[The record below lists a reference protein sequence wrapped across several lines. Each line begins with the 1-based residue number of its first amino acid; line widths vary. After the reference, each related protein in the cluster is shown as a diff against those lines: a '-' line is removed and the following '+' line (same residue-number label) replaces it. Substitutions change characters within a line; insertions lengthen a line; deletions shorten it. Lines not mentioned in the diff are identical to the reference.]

1 MILLRFMLFFYKLGL
16 GLLIKAAVNAYQTVK
31 PLPEMAKIHGYQF

>member
-1 MILLRFMLFFYKLGL
+1 MLFFYKLGL
-16 GLLIKAAVNAYQTVK
+16 GLLIKAAVNAYQSAN

>member
-16 GLLIKAAVNAYQTVK
+16 GLLVKAAVNAYRPAN
-31 PLPEMAKIHGYQF
+31 PLAETAKFHGYQV

>member
-16 GLLIKAAVNAYQTVK
+16 GLSVKAAINAYQPAN
-31 PLPEMAKIHGYQF
+31 PLPEMVKFHGYQF

>member
-16 GLLIKAAVNAYQTVK
+16 GLLARVPVNAYQPAN
-31 PLPEMAKIHGYQF
+31 PLPEMAKFYGYQF

>member
-16 GLLIKAAVNAYQTVK
+16 GLLVKAAVNAYQPAN
-31 PLPEMAKIHGYQF
+31 PLPETAKFHGYQV